1 MEVGVSA
8 ALSKKFKSYVDF
20 DIEATLEKPREDF
33 IYISSIL
40 KVKLRSSY
48 PERNDVIFSMWIA
61 FHNRLYIDG
70 LSKWNFDV

>member
-1 MEVGVSA
+1 MEAGVSV

-40 KVKLRSSY
+40 KVKLTSSY
-48 PERNDVIFSMWIA
+48 PQRNDVIFSM
-61 FHNRLYIDG
+61 
-70 LSKWNFDV
+70 

>member
-1 MEVGVSA
+1 MEVGVSV

-40 KVKLRSSY
+40 KVKLTSSY
-48 PERNDVIFSMWIA
+48 PQRNDVIFSM
-61 FHNRLYIDG
+61 
-70 LSKWNFDV
+70 